1 MDISP
6 LGIAKAVIPNLPL
19 VIKTAVLALLS
30 RSPNASVQDVITEV
44 IVATAR
50 PLLSTP
56 AAILKSQV
64 QSQIDWG
71 VWGPIWIAK
80 CTVPKPGD
88 DCNGKKRVCGVRNA
102 LVKAIKELGAEDNVF
117 DLPEII
123 DVQAEWTGY
132 RSGVSISTRRPDI
145 PEDEQYE
152 MMMKEVAPNSPTILY
167 FHGGAFCLMD
177 PVTHR
182 PTTSA
187 LAQQTGGRCFSVRY
201 RLAPQDPFPSALL
214 DAFVAYLSLI
224 SPPPGSFH
232 EPIPSKNIIF
242 SGDSSGAGLAT
253 SLLLLLA
260 TLNRMGIDQIR
271 FHGVNVPINATEIA
285 GLAITSP
292 WLDVSRSLPSVLRNI
307 QYDMIAPP
315 SSDYTMPHPKFP
327 QDSVWPARSPRVETY
342 CESSMVIH
350 PLVSPLAAKKEHWRG
365 IAPVYVSVGWES
377 MQDEAEVFAR
387 RLHEAGG
394 TVIFDGYVGMPH
406 CFALMPWNKAGR
418 TAFENCASFCVE
430 AVRGKV
436 KSSDFGSWTNKDGNV
451 ETIELGKLGMRNRE
465 RKVDLDDVLVSK
477 LLEKQRRW
485 RVDLEKKL
493 RNCEKDE
500 TIKTNSI
507 RNGK

>member
-19 VIKTAVLALLS
+19 VLKTAILALLS

-44 IVATAR
+44 IVVTAR
-50 PLLSTP
+50 PVLNTP
-56 AAILKSQV
+56 AAILKSQI

-71 VWGPIWIAK
+71 VWGPMWIAK
-80 CTVPKPGD
+80 YTIPRPQD
-88 DCNGKKRVCGVRNA
+88 DCHDNERIHGVKNA
-102 LVKAIKELGAEDNVF
+102 LLKAIKELGTGDNVF
-117 DLPEII
+117 VLPETV
-123 DVQAEWTGY
+123 DVQAEWTGH
-132 RSGVSISTRRPDI
+132 RSGVSNFARRPDI
-145 PEDEQYE
+145 SECKQYE
-152 MMMKEVAPNSPTILY
+152 MMMREVTLNSPTILY

-187 LAQQTGGRCFSVRY
+187 LAQRTGGRCFSVRY

-214 DAFVAYLSLI
+214 DAFIAYLSLI
-224 SPPPGSFH
+224 SPPPDSFH
-232 EPIPSKNIIF
+232 EPIPPKNIIF

-253 SLLLLLA
+253 SLLLLLT
-260 TLNRMGIDQIR
+260 TLNRMGIDRIH
-271 FHGVNVPINATEIA
+271 FHGVNVPITATEVA

-292 WLDVSRSLPSVLRNI
+292 CLIFPDPSH
-307 QYDMIAPP
+307 PF
-315 SSDYTMPHPKFP
+315 PH
-327 QDSVWPARSPRVETY
+327 DSVWPAQSPRVETY
-342 CESSMVIH
+342 CESSMVTH
-350 PLVSPLAAKKEHWRG
+350 PLVSPLAANREHWRG
-365 IAPVYVSVGWES
+365 VAPVYVSVGWES

-394 TVIFDGYVGMPH
+394 TVIFDGYMGMPH

-436 KSSDFGSWTNKDGNV
+436 NSGNFGSWTNKDGTV
-451 ETIELGKLGMRNRE
+451 ETVELAKLGMRNSE
-465 RKVDLDDVLVSK
+465 RKVDLDDALVDK

-485 RVDLEKKL
+485 RVELEKKL
-493 RNCEKDE
+493 RNCEKGE
-500 TIKTNSI
+500 TIKINSI